1 MDELGPI
8 LATVVALAV
17 GYFIGGLG
25 EKRRRKSSLVDEQ
38 LRAIDKALDL
48 LDELS
53 ARLAHDRA
61 EAVDL
66 YSENTGVIGAGIAAA
81 DALASPE
88 LATRVL
94 ATRIREAFSLLQP
107 FDPNDGSETQL
118 VDKLAEARREYEAPK
133 TKLA

>member
-25 EKRRRKSSLVDEQ
+25 EKRRRKSSLVDER

-61 EAVDL
+61 EAVGL

-107 FDPNDGSETQL
+107 FDPNDGSEAQF
-118 VDKLAEARREYEAPK
+118 VDKLAEARREYEALK
-133 TKLA
+133 TKLP

>member
-25 EKRRRKSSLVDEQ
+25 EKRRRKSSLVDER

-61 EAVDL
+61 EAVGL

-94 ATRIREAFSLLQP
+94 ATRSREAFSLLQP
-107 FDPNDGSETQL
+107 FDPNDGSEAQL
-118 VDKLAEARREYEAPK
+118 VDKLAEARREYEALK